1 MSNINPSLI
10 LTGSYD
16 STLRLFDAR
25 TGAAEMVMGSA
36 EKGQAPV
43 EDVLL
48 FPSDT
53 LALSSSGP
61 ILRIWDLV
69 AGGRCLRALS
79 NHQKTITCMTFNGN
93 ASRLLTGG
101 LDQMVKVYDVS
112 SYRVVHTMRYSAPLL
127 CLAMSP
133 DDTHIAAG
141 MSDGTLSVRR
151 RNTSEEEAQAAA
163 ARKEVARTGDFE
175 SMLEKIGEPEYLSQ
189 RPATKPKGDP
199 DEAKLAKEH
208 RQKLTEYDQL
218 LKQFKYGEAL
228 DAVLVPGTS
237 AVTFFSLLQEL
248 VYREG
253 LRAALSGRDDVLL
266 EPVLQ
271 MLTKYIAD
279 TRWGPLACEVAGVLL

>member
-1 MSNINPSLI
+1 MRRPVHVTRFSPKETTQLLSCSDDTTVKLWDIPSQSSVTTFTDHTDYVRSGVMSNINPSLI

-61 ILRIWDLV
+61 ILRVWDLV

-127 CLAMSP
+127 CLAMSV
-133 DDTHIAAG
+133 
-141 MSDGTLSVRR
+141 SVREPPQQTER
-151 RNTSEEEAQAAA
+151 VAEVHPLCSPMIPISPRVWRTAHFRSEDATLRKKKPRQLQPGRKWLGREISRACWKRSGSLNTCPS
-163 ARKEVARTGDFE
+163 
-175 SMLEKIGEPEYLSQ
+175 
-189 RPATKPKGDP
+189 
-199 DEAKLAKEH
+199 
-208 RQKLTEYDQL
+208 DQ
-218 LKQFKYGEAL
+218 
-228 DAVLVPGTS
+228 
-237 AVTFFSLLQEL
+237 
-248 VYREG
+248 
-253 LRAALSGRDDVLL
+253 
-266 EPVLQ
+266 
-271 MLTKYIAD
+271 
-279 TRWGPLACEVAGVLL
+279 